1 MKHRR
6 SIVTA
11 AIVVLL
17 GLPCSLPAAPQDK
30 DTSKEKKQEPKEEK
44 EWKPAFVPADAL
56 AFAAELEE
64 KATHEFKGW
73 CRSHIAAHMRAEP
86 VNPRVAM
93 KAVDEQYPQ
102 TSEIARDAGTFL
114 LQYLAYRDEDEN
126 QRLVASRI
134 REIDRNT
141 YDISR
146 EINIMRENEQ
156 RRLFPTNPRAAIGA
170 EQRVRMEEEIRKRE
184 EQLRQYGT
192 DRQIK
197 MGELDASRKKVNL
210 YLKVLGAVFDRMK
223 DVPAASIA
231 ELK

>member
-6 SIVTA
+6 FIVA
-11 AIVVLL
+11 AALVALL
-17 GLPCSLPAAPQDK
+17 GLPGALPAKPQD
-30 DTSKEKKQEPKEEK
+30 TPKKKIKEPKEEK
-44 EWKPAFVPADAL
+44 EWKPASVPADAL
-56 AFAAELEE
+56 KFAAQLEE
-64 KATHEFKGW
+64 NAPQEFQDW
-73 CRSHIAAHMRAEP
+73 CHGHITGHMRTEP
-86 VNPRVAM
+86 VSPREAM
-93 KAVDEQYPQ
+93 KAVDERYRQ

-114 LQYLAYRDEDEN
+114 LQYLAYKDEDEN
-126 QRLVASRI
+126 QRLLASRI
-134 REIDRNT
+134 REIDRTT

-156 RRLFPTNPRAAIGA
+156 LRLFPTNPRAAIGA
-170 EQRVRMEEEIRKRE
+170 EQRVRMEDEIRKRE

-210 YLKVLGAVFDRMK
+210 YLKVLGVVFSRMK